1 MLYIYFLLIALCLGA
16 IWITVGRSY
25 FNRNVKH
32 SREDVTYKMFSKALL
47 KELDKYL
54 VGKHNVLLREAVE
67 KHSSEIVLRIDE
79 YALRRKL
86 PEFDIDYIVSNG
98 LHLGIFSSV
107 TDIIKDN
114 YLGMVS
120 GVDFKIDYGS
130 QRTDGYII
138 VTILINWR
146 G

>member
-47 KELDKYL
+47 KELDKHL
-54 VGKHNVLLREAVE
+54 VGQHNVLLREAVE

-114 YLGMVS
+114 YLGMVA
-120 GVDFKIDYGS
+120 GVDFKIDYGP